1 MPKELIDDDCGRTS
15 NCSCPRVRRAI
26 GSMSGTPILNR
37 AVLTGVVFVLH
48 LVIAWNLLFQ
58 EMGRGSVR
66 SAGGGLLRP
75 GTSDK
80 GGRHPYQFFT
90 AEDAQTAEVI
100 RGCRPAPQMDQRLD
114 IRRATRKVL
123 IGTLAAMR

>member
-48 LVIAWNLLFQ
+48 LAIAWNLLFQ
-58 EMGRGSVR
+58 EIGARFGTVCWR
-66 SAGGGLLRP
+66 RLIAWQKAG
-75 GTSDK
+75 
-80 GGRHPYQFFT
+80 
-90 AEDAQTAEVI
+90 V
-100 RGCRPAPQMDQRLD
+100 
-114 IRRATRKVL
+114 
-123 IGTLAAMR
+123 